1 MMKEFSKWTIDEFE
15 EYFHV
20 TQNNED
26 AVLRTWLTTET
37 AITPAETAQLRQLGA
52 KLEAHA
58 HDWNEEEL
66 KLKFIGFVLA
76 LVDYDQADYQA
87 FFERRLA
94 LKIGHEQLAGVI
106 DCVIAA
112 GKHTPKRPFFCLHE
126 YKPERHSAND
136 PLAQTLVAMTVAQ
149 RLNQDARP
157 IYGAYIMG
165 RIWYFVTLHDDVYA
179 VSPSHDATKEADLTR
194 IFKALRFIKL
204 MIEQELQKDER
215 ERSKQ

>member
-1 MMKEFSKWTIDEFE
+1 MKEFSKWTIEDVE
-15 EYFHV
+15 ETFQL
-20 TQNNED
+20 TQVKSLPLLSAWESSD
-26 AVLRTWLTTET
+26 AP
-37 AITPAETAQLRQLGA
+37 ITPDEAAQLRILGDRLRDA
-52 KLEAHA
+52 V

-76 LVDYDQADYQA
+76 LVDYDQAAYQA
-87 FFERRLA
+87 FFKRRLS
-94 LKIGHEQLAGVI
+94 LKIGNERLAGVI

>member
-1 MMKEFSKWTIDEFE
+1 MKEFSKWTLDEVE
-15 EYFHV
+15 EFFHV
-20 TQNNED
+20 ASVKEDVCLREWLSVELPVTSDETQ
-26 AVLRTWLTTET
+26 
-37 AITPAETAQLRQLGA
+37 QLQQLGVT
-52 KLEAHA
+52 LNEHV

-76 LVDYDQADYQA
+76 LVKYDQADYQA

-94 LKIGHEQLAGVI
+94 LKIGQERLTGVV

-136 PLAQTLVAMTVAQ
+136 PLAQTLVAMAVAQ

-157 IYGAYIMG
+157 MYGAYIMG
-165 RIWYFVTLHDDVYA
+165 RNWYFITLHDDAYA
-179 VSPSHDATKEADLTR
+179 VSPAYDATKDADLKR
-194 IFKALRFIKL
+194 IFMALRGIKI
-204 MIEQELQKDER
+204 MIEQALQ
-215 ERSKQ
+215 QNA

>member
-1 MMKEFSKWTIDEFE
+1 MKEFSKWTIDEVE
-15 EYFHV
+15 DYFRL
-20 TQNNED
+20 TQTKED
-26 AVLRTWLTTET
+26 AVLRAWLTADA
-37 AITPAETAQLRQLGA
+37 AITPAEAEQLQRLGA
-52 KLEAHA
+52 KLQAHA

-76 LVDYDQADYQA
+76 LVDYDQAAYQA

-94 LKIGHEQLAGVI
+94 LKIGQERLAGI
-106 DCVIAA
+106 IACVIAA

-136 PLAQTLVAMTVAQ
+136 PLAQTLVALAVAQ

-157 IYGAYIMG
+157 MYGAYVMG

-179 VSPSHDATKEADLTR
+179 VSQAYDAAKDADLAR
-194 IFKALRFIKL
+194 IFMALRGIKM
-204 MIEQELQKDER
+204 MIEQELQKHA
-215 ERSKQ
+215 